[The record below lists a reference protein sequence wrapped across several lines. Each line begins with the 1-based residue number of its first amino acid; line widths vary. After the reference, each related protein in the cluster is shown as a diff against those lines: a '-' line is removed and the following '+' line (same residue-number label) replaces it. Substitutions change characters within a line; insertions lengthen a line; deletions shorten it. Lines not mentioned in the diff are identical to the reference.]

1 MPPAA
6 AGLSVYPDLVLP
18 VAVGSACASRRVHRR
33 QLRLDRRPVDQIGNL
48 VQGRSTGFTGKQG
61 FLTNGG
67 GPSRTPVLHASFL
80 HRIRHPKPRQ
90 PLPRTGLLTL
100 LADCGACHVKEDR

>member
-61 FLTNGG
+61 FLTNPAAFIPGTEMKLSG
-67 GPSRTPVLHASFL
+67 IKSAASRADLIAY
-80 HRIRHPKPRQ
+80 
-90 PLPRTGLLTL
+90 
-100 LADCGACHVKEDR
+100 LALATER